1 MTTLATLDGSL
12 RTVELG
18 TLEAIE
24 LCETIAR
31 TSGRAAR
38 NIPVWATISTNNIA
52 AIEAYS
58 LSQSDDEQTELDA
71 REALEDL
78 MRDTESAMYDL
89 GYLAYWEDGW
99 FYLETIDCDESDT
112 E

>member
-1 MTTLATLDGSL
+1 MTTIATLDGSL
-12 RTVELG
+12 RTIELG

-24 LCETIAR
+24 LCFR
-31 TSGRAAR
+31 TVGNDPIVR
-38 NIPVWATISTNNIA
+38 NPH
-52 AIEAYS
+52 AYHT
-58 LSQSDDEQTELDA
+58 LRYAPDNAMVAYAESQSDDELAASNA

-89 GYLAYWEDGW
+89 GYLAYWHEGW

>member
-1 MTTLATLDGSL
+1 MLDGSI

-24 LCETIAR
+24 LCAR
-31 TSGRAAR
+31 TVGTDPIVQNPHALHA
-38 NIPVWATISTNNIA
+38 VKYAQNNA
-52 AIEAYS
+52 MTAYAE
-58 LSQSDDEQTELDA
+58 SQSDNDRTAEDA

-78 MRDTESAMYDL
+78 MRDTESAMFEL
-89 GYLAYWEDGW
+89 GYLAYWHEST
-99 FYLETIDCDESDT
+99 FYIETIDDDDESET